1 MPISEDTGGT
11 VSRRLAY
18 LFKHGGRLMADL
30 HVAALSPLDIHAR
43 DLGVLLAIDRS
54 GPASQQQ
61 IAEGL
66 GVDPTTMVALIDAL
80 EAKGILFRRPD
91 AEDRGRN
98 VVELTSSGKT
108 VLRKATAASDKA
120 EATLLDPLSPE
131 EGEQLRD
138 LLARI

>member
-1 MPISEDTGGT
+1 M
-11 VSRRLAY
+11 SRRLAY
-18 LFKHGGRLMADL
+18 LFKHVERLMADL

-80 EAKGILFRRPD
+80 EAKGILVRRPD
-91 AEDRGRN
+91 AEDRRRN
-98 VVELTSSGKT
+98 VVELTGAGRDTFQRALRARDGAERGYLARLGASDSQCLRNSLKT
-108 VLRKATAASDKA
+108 VVAGPDGSSR
-120 EATLLDPLSPE
+120 
-131 EGEQLRD
+131 
-138 LLARI
+138 